1 MTIDSQ
7 NATRNKKNM
16 TSLYAPTR
24 LVVLRVRSAT
34 YMDRLKERFGF
45 VGKFAANFHKI
56 RAIIFTPPKGRA
68 PLAGGGR
75 NG

>member
-1 MTIDSQ
+1 
-7 NATRNKKNM
+7 
-16 TSLYAPTR
+16 
-24 LVVLRVRSAT
+24 
-34 YMDRLKERFGF
+34 MDRLKERFGF

-68 PLAGGGR
+68 PVAGGGR